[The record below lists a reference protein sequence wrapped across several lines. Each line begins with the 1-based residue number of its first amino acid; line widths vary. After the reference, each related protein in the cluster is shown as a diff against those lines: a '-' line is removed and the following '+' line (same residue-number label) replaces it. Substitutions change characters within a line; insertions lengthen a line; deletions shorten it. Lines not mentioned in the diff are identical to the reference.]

1 MISLTV
7 SEWWC
12 LPQMSPIIYRWMP
25 MLWENSLCHCQPVEL
40 PSTHARLDKKSIIKI
55 KKGLT
60 DGYLLDLRKLK
71 LWNIKGGLDRQ
82 NVFYFFISD
91 ALDFCSWLWSSLFA
105 VYICKVQILIFRGL
119 LSIQCIQK
127 SLSLSFWVS
136 FSGYFRSM
144 IGAINLYWD
153 KLESNLKS

>member
-25 MLWENSLCHCQPVEL
+25 LLWENSLCHCQPVEL

-82 NVFYFFISD
+82 NVFYFNFRRSWFLLLTLKFIICSLYLQS
-91 ALDFCSWLWSSLFA
+91 ADFNIPRSIEYTMHSKKPQFVFLGQFFWLFQVKDWRYKHL
-105 VYICKVQILIFRGL
+105 YK
-119 LSIQCIQK
+119 
-127 SLSLSFWVS
+127 
-136 FSGYFRSM
+136 
-144 IGAINLYWD
+144 NLW
-153 KLESNLKS
+153 